1 MTVSPVDFAS
11 LLCSRLCHDLLSPV
25 GALNNG
31 LELLADETDPA
42 MRERCMELLADSA
55 RASASKL
62 KFFRLAFGA
71 GGGFGEQIDTKEAH
85 NAIAGLIGENKRI
98 ELGWGV
104 EEPTMPK
111 TAIKVLLNLV
121 LIASESLIR
130 GGRMDIGGEDNDGHF
145 EIVVK
150 VEGSRIVLDAEI
162 RRTLVEGEGMTA
174 VTPRTAA
181 AYLINTLVSGAGGS
195 VLVSEPAEGI
205 MIFGAVFNAR

>member
-55 RASASKL
+55 RVSASKL

-71 GGGFGEQIDTKEAH
+71 AGGFGEMVATDEARS
-85 NAIAGLIGENKRI
+85 AIEGLIAENKRI
-98 ELGWGV
+98 DLHWAV
-104 EEPTMPK
+104 EEATMPK
-111 TAIKVLLNLV
+111 TAIKVLMNLA
-121 LIASESLIR
+121 LMASESLVR
-130 GGRMDIGGEDNDGHF
+130 GGRMEIGGEDNEGHL

-150 VEGSRIVLDAEI
+150 IEGARIVLDPEI
-162 RRTLVEGEGMTA
+162 RRTLIGGEGVHD
-174 VTPRTAA
+174 VTPRAAA
-181 AYLINTLVSGAGGS
+181 AYMINTLVTEAGGS

-205 MIFGAVFNAR
+205 MIFGAVFNG

>member
-42 MRERCMELLADSA
+42 MRQRCMDLLADSA

-71 GGGFGEQIDTKEAH
+71 AGGFGEEVATREARS
-85 NAIAGLIGENKRI
+85 AIEGLIAENKRI
-98 ELGWGV
+98 ELAWVV
-104 EEPTMPK
+104 EEETMPK
-111 TAIKVLLNLV
+111 AAIKVLLNLV
-121 LIASESLIR
+121 LIASESLVR
-130 GGRMDIGGEDNDGHF
+130 GGRMEIGGEDNAGHL

-150 VEGSRIVLDAEI
+150 IEGPRLVLDPEI
-162 RRTLVEGEGMTA
+162 RGTLVDGPGETA
-174 VTPRTAA
+174 VTPRAAA
-181 AYLINTLVSGAGGS
+181 AYMVHTLVAESGGS
-195 VLVSEPAEGI
+195 MQIFEPSEGI

>member
-42 MRERCMELLADSA
+42 MRQRCMDLLADSA

-71 GGGFGEQIDTKEAH
+71 AGGFGEEVATREARG
-85 NAIAGLIGENKRI
+85 AIEGLIAENKRI
-98 ELGWGV
+98 ELAWVV
-104 EEPTMPK
+104 EEETMPK
-111 TAIKVLLNLV
+111 AAIKVLLNLV
-121 LIASESLIR
+121 LIASESLVR
-130 GGRMDIGGEDNDGHF
+130 GGRMEIGGEDNAGHL

-150 VEGSRIVLDAEI
+150 IEGPRLVLDPEI
-162 RRTLVEGEGMTA
+162 RGTLVDGPGETA
-174 VTPRTAA
+174 VTPRAAA
-181 AYLINTLVSGAGGS
+181 AYMVHTLVAESGGS
-195 VLVSEPAEGI
+195 MQIFEPSEGI